1 MNVKTTFEG
10 VAPEDRAWYIVDA
23 TELPVGRL
31 ASEIVKIL
39 RGKNKPQFAPHL
51 DVGDHVIVINA
62 SKVELSGDKANKKIY
77 YSHSG
82 YPGGLKEEKFSS
94 LRDRKPEKIIEKA
107 VWGMLP
113 KNRLGR
119 ATLKKLH
126 IFSDAEHVHES
137 QNPEKINLDIQKV
150 RR

>member
-51 DVGDHVIVINA
+51 DVGDHAVSYTHLTLPTILIV
-62 SKVELSGDKANKKIY
+62 
-77 YSHSG
+77 
-82 YPGGLKEEKFSS
+82 
-94 LRDRKPEKIIEKA
+94 
-107 VWGMLP
+107 
-113 KNRLGR
+113 
-119 ATLKKLH
+119 
-126 IFSDAEHVHES
+126 
-137 QNPEKINLDIQKV
+137 
-150 RR
+150 

>member
-94 LRDRKPEKIIEKA
+94 LRDKKPEKIIEKA

>member
-94 LRDRKPEKIIEKA
+94 LRDKKPEKIIEKA
-107 VWGMLP
+107 VWGMVP

>member
-39 RGKNKPQFAPHL
+39 RGKNKPQLAPHL

-94 LRDRKPEKIIEKA
+94 LRDKKPEKIIEKA

>member
-82 YPGGLKEEKFSS
+82 YPGGLKEEKCSS
-94 LRDRKPEKIIEKA
+94 LRDKKPEKIIEKA